1 MAEVSNEPLYEV
13 LKNLQARMSR
23 FEQTHSEIKT
33 ELQAVRGHMLAH
45 QTDIAKLYAISARQ
59 GTPSGTHRAPHR
71 PRRRAHQLG

>member
-1 MAEVSNEPLYEV
+1 MAEVSNELLYEV

-45 QTDIAKLYAISARQ
+45 QTDMANLYAISARQ
-59 GTPSGTHRAPHR
+59 ELRLERVG
-71 PRRRAHQLG
+71 RRLDLVDEPTS